1 MQMNRRAKARATST
15 IAAFAVAAVAVAAV
29 TYMYALSRRRTTQ
42 HEREEEET
50 SAESEAASE
59 NSRTPAK
66 PAPTI
71 PRDDEPDY
79 SIEDDGYSDLRLRNA
94 PAAEA
99 QTPEWLRIACSAL
112 AGHAGPGPARAA
124 VQSARLSDSRAPLE
138 GLGASNVGD
147 AFAGDVPNNL
157 PPSLREE
164 PVLGDRGG
172 APVEEGAP
180 HGERKLRLPT
190 GAVLTAAALVGVVLS
205 WAATLL
211 FDWGQ
216 LGRSLQAGWFVVN
229 MVCE

>member
-1 MQMNRRAKARATST
+1 MQMNRRAKTRATST

-29 TYMYALSRRRTTQ
+29 TYALSRRRTTQ

-50 SAESEAASE
+50 SAESKAAAE

-79 SIEDDGYSDLRLRNA
+79 SIEDDGYSDLRCRNA

-124 VQSARLSDSRAPLE
+124 VQSARLSDSHAPLE
-138 GLGASNVGD
+138 GLGASYGGD

-172 APVEEGAP
+172 APVEEGAR
-180 HGERKLRLPT
+180 HGGRKLRLPT
-190 GAVLTAAALVGVVLS
+190 GAVLTATALVGVMLA

-216 LGRSLQAGWFVVN
+216 LGRSLQAGWFVGN